1 MVNIT
6 DTKLLDAPNPS
17 EYGTLDR
24 LEIIFNLQYDLMRKY
39 EEIEKRNGLL
49 QTDLFPVNLHDK
61 RGQARLKD
69 FAWRVSEELG
79 EALEAFILHPD
90 IPEHYNEE
98 VADALHFLTEF
109 TLLSGISSTNLYQL
123 IEPLLL
129 KEYKAPTNDKL
140 SLLYFFASVKPE
152 ILYRPFR
159 EYDEL
164 TWATGRV
171 VEKLALACNCLK
183 NKPWKQSQMRTDVGK
198 FQLKVLDIWV
208 AFIGLCITAD
218 IPEDELF
225 SLYLGKHGVNNFRI
239 RSKY

>member
-6 DTKLLDAPNPS
+6 DTKLSDAPNPS
-17 EYGTLDR
+17 NYDTLDR
-24 LEIIFNLQYDLMRKY
+24 LEIIFNLQYDLMGKY
-39 EEIEKRNGLL
+39 EKIEERNGLL

-79 EALEAFILHPD
+79 EALEAFVLHPD

-109 TLLSGISSTNLYQL
+109 TLLSGLSSTNLRQL
-123 IEPLLL
+123 IDPLLP
-129 KEYKAPTNDKL
+129 KEYQIPIDDKL
-140 SLLYFFASVKPE
+140 SLLYFFTGMEYK
-152 ILYRPFR
+152 PFR
-159 EYDEL
+159 DYNEL

-183 NKPWKQSQMRTDVGK
+183 NKPWKQSQMKTDVGK

-218 IPEDELF
+218 IPEEELF
-225 SLYLGKHGVNNFRI
+225 NLYLGKHSVNNFRI
-239 RSKY
+239 RSNY